1 MTFMEREDTAMPKAS
16 DIDSEGVDRSG
27 PTDERA
33 EPDRPEAASQA
44 TPRDDDRNDELPESP
59 APDPEEKEYPRPDD
73 DPGAD

>member
-1 MTFMEREDTAMPKAS
+1 MEPEDTAMVQTS
-16 DIDSEGVDRSG
+16 EIDSERVDRSV
-27 PTDERA
+27 PTDTRA
-33 EPDRPEAASQA
+33 EPERPESASQA